1 MKEIVLP
8 NKFNK
13 FSIEEKK
20 KIVLNLLKDNELSD
34 IVDSLIKNKV
44 SVLEVFLIMDSLL
57 HTKNFKKKYNYS
69 KLELRSYLVNKFV
82 NKNKSEEIKNYFD
95 SLSIKDK
102 KELLKYET
110 EHETNF
116 SKMKLCKNLYRKY
129 FNISKKKV
137 IDSDIDVKTKEE
149 KEIIQKKRESILKRK
164 IEGKKTKIGIASIIL
179 IVVFI
184 FCYSMLGYLYY
195 IVHFYNNHVYPNV
208 YLNDNLISEW
218 SHSEVLKYFEEKD
231 NELKQNINFQNTNDI
246 YTYTYEEIGLSM
258 NKDDLINKILYEKKN
273 MNGFE
278 KLYQIF
284 HKEEKRYKLEYKIDD
299 TKYNAFLESL
309 RDKVN
314 VPKKNEYLKISG
326 GNINYQKGI
335 NGFTL
340 IEDTIREKIL
350 NSLGN
355 DSKTIILEGTEEKVS
370 NSLGSINKK
379 MATFT
384 TEYNES
390 QGRATNIRNAARKL
404 NGKIVYSG
412 DVFSFYRTVG
422 PYNGSNGYI
431 FYGKDVGSGVCQVS
445 TTVYNSALLLNLP
458 IVSRYN
464 HGDMV
469 YYVDYGMDATVY
481 GSSVDF
487 KFKNNTNYPI
497 YIEASASGGHLTVSF
512 WTNENAIPAGYSYK
526 PRVEKVS
533 YLGYKTYL
541 DTYYNGNY
549 VSTKYLNSSYYTK
562 GK

>member
-284 HKEEKRYKLEYKIDD
+284 HKEEKHYKLEYKIDD

-326 GNINYQKGI
+326 GSINYQKGI

-497 YIEASASGGHLTVSF
+497 YIEASASGGHLTISF